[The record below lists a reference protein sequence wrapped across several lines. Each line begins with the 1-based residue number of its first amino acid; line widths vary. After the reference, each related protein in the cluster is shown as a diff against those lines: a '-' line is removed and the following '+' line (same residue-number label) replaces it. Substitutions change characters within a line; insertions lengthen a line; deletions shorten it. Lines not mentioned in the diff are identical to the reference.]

1 MKTKKQETQHNRI
14 MDENLSRKKK
24 VLHIFIVLLGVAFF
38 FGGIYLILYLTGLI
52 EYVNSVEKIKS
63 LILGMGFYGRSI
75 FVLLQFLQVTFLPL
89 PASMVVIAGT
99 LVYGPLEASLL
110 SLSGI
115 LLGSTLAFFLGKTFG
130 KKLVV
135 FMVGK
140 ESCDKWV
147 KFLDNGKYSYV
158 IMMLLPFFPDDVLCL
173 VAGVTNMSWLFFVV
187 TQFLTRPVG
196 IITTAY
202 FSSGEII
209 PYHGWGLVVW
219 GIIIVA
225 TIVLIILTTKYKN
238 QIENCLSKAFRK
250 KKEDKRLSS

>member
-1 MKTKKQETQHNRI
+1 MTDKLTT
-14 MDENLSRKKK
+14 KKK
-24 VLHIFIVLLGVAFF
+24 VLHILIVLFCLAFF
-38 FGGIYLILYLTGLI
+38 FGGIYLILTLTGLI

-63 LILGMGFYGRSI
+63 LILNMGFYGRSI

-115 LLGSTLAFFLGKTFG
+115 LLGSTLAFYLGKTFG
-130 KKLVV
+130 KKLVI
-135 FMVGK
+135 FMAGR

-147 KFLDNGKYSYV
+147 RFLDNGKYSYV

-173 VAGVTNMSWLFFVV
+173 VAGVTNMSWMFFIV

-209 PYHGWGLVVW
+209 PYHGWGLAVW

-225 TIVLIILTTKYKN
+225 TIALIILTTKYKN
-238 QIENCLSKAFRK
+238 KIEKFISKTFRK
-250 KKEDKRLSS
+250 KKEDKKLSS